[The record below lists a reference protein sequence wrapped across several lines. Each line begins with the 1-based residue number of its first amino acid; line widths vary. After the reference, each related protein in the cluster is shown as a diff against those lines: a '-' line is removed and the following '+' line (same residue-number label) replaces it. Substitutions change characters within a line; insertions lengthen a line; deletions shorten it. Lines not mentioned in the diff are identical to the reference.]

1 MIHKH
6 IYIYICISEMN
17 VMETRMCVKLDFL
30 SVCV

>member
-6 IYIYICISEMN
+6 IYICISEMN
-17 VMETRMCVKLDFL
+17 VIKTRMCVKLDFL

>member
-6 IYIYICISEMN
+6 IYICISEMN